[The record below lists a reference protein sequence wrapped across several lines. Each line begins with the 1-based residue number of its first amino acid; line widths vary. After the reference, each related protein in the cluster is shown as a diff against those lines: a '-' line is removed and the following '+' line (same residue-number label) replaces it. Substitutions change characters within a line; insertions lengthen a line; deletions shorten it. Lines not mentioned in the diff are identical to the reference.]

1 MITTIKIHESIK
13 KELDFIK
20 EGKESYEEVI
30 SKLLE
35 LAEKQ
40 KRSQKTLLI
49 EGYKEMA
56 EESIKLTKEWAKT
69 DIAWD

>member
-1 MITTIKIHESIK
+1 MFWNKLPTSKT
-13 KELDFIK
+13 
-20 EGKESYEEVI
+20 EEII

-35 LAEKQ
+35 LAKKQ

-69 DIAWD
+69 DIDWD